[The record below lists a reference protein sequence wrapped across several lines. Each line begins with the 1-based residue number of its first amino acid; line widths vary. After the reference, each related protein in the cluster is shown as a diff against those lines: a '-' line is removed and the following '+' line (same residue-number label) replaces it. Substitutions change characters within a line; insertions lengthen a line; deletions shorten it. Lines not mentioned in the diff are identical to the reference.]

1 MFSFLAPNSLVLN
14 LDSRFQRLSFF
25 SLSLCSAVPLQYFLS
40 FCTSSAHPSLS
51 SGAHRGQ
58 LPSPVEATT
67 DGPLDSPRIPSPSP
81 LCCRQHPCISASILR
96 LFSHLLMWDRQQG
109 VGVGALGRLRPSRWC
124 HLWDQVPRWL
134 PCGCPGSW
142 KAV

>member
-51 SGAHRGQ
+51 SGAHGGQ